1 MVTVQVYKR
10 KLKHVLSEQHN
21 AITELKME
29 AVSASSLVE
38 KKHVQSEIAL
48 HRNVQGL
55 QAELTEKKF
64 HTESHIKALQ
74 LVSRCPQI
82 DLTLDFYTWTPR

>member
-29 AVSASSLVE
+29 DVSASSLVE

-64 HTESHIKALQ
+64 HIESHVKALQ
-74 LVSRCPQI
+74 LVSRCP
-82 DLTLDFYTWTPR
+82 

>member
-38 KKHVQSEIAL
+38 RKHVQSEIAL

-64 HTESHIKALQ
+64 HIESHIKALQ
-74 LVSRCPQI
+74 LVRRCP
-82 DLTLDFYTWTPR
+82 